1 MMVNFAKRQV
11 SARSAD
17 NSEIRCIVLNRHH
30 APSSLNGGV
39 YTGTRSNYRN
49 AQNTQRDGIRM
60 MRILI
65 ADGNDVVRK
74 LLKLLIESREGWAVC
89 GEAVDGKEALRKSR
103 ELKPDM
109 VILDLAMPGLNG
121 LLAAREISRIL
132 PTVPILLHTVNNIP
146 AVVVE
151 AKKFGIRR
159 VVGKG
164 QDGEV
169 LLNAIQEELA
179 AKPQGITALLN
190 ETPALAQTA
199 RGAAAAAGGPNE
211 QASGAPDIPEGDRP
225 HRSN

>member
-1 MMVNFAKRQV
+1 
-11 SARSAD
+11 
-17 NSEIRCIVLNRHH
+17 
-30 APSSLNGGV
+30 
-39 YTGTRSNYRN
+39 
-49 AQNTQRDGIRM
+49 M

-89 GEAVDGKEALRKSR
+89 GEAIDGKDALRKAR

-164 QDGEV
+164 QDGDV

-179 AKPQGITALLN
+179 AKPQGITAMLN

-199 RGAAAAAGGPNE
+199 LGAAAGGPNE
-211 QASGAPDIPEGDRP
+211 QPSAAAADSPEGDGT